1 MSQMNDFNF
10 TTAVLIFFTYFI
22 IDMLYAWY
30 IISVNE
36 RKAITASF
44 LTAIIY
50 SLLAF
55 GVVSYSKNILYLI
68 PLASG
73 AFAGTFFMIKTKER
87 KWPKI

>member
-1 MSQMNDFNF
+1 MDKFSYI
-10 TTAVLIFFTYFI
+10 TAASIFATYVV

-30 IISVNE
+30 IMSVNKK
-36 RKAITASF
+36 RALTAAF

-55 GVVSYSKNILYLI
+55 GVVSYSKNIYYLI

-73 AFAGTFFMIKTKER
+73 AFTGTYLMVRFKE
-87 KWPKI
+87 

>member
-1 MSQMNDFNF
+1 MDEFSYI
-10 TTAVLIFFTYFI
+10 TAASIFATYVV

-30 IISVNE
+30 IMSVNKK
-36 RKAITASF
+36 RALTAAF

-55 GVVSYSKNILYLI
+55 GVVSYSKNIYYLI

-73 AFAGTFFMIKTKER
+73 AFTGTYLMVKFKE
-87 KWPKI
+87 

>member
-1 MSQMNDFNF
+1 MFQIENF
-10 TTAVLIFFTYFI
+10 DWSTAALIFATYFV

-30 IISVNE
+30 IMCVHE
-36 RKAITASF
+36 KKAILAAL

-55 GVVSYSKNILYLI
+55 GVVSYSKNILYLV

-73 AFAGTFFMIKTKER
+73 AFAGTFFMIKTKG
-87 KWPKI
+87 

>member
-1 MSQMNDFNF
+1 MDEFSYV
-10 TTAVLIFFTYFI
+10 TAATIFATYVV

-30 IISVNE
+30 IMSVNKK
-36 RKAITASF
+36 RAFTAAI

-55 GVVSYSKNILYLI
+55 GVVSYSKNIYYLI

-73 AFAGTFFMIKTKER
+73 AFAGTYLMVKFKE
-87 KWPKI
+87 

>member
-1 MSQMNDFNF
+1 MNDFSY
-10 TTAVLIFFTYFI
+10 TTAFTIFITYVA

-30 IISVNE
+30 IMSVNKK
-36 RKAITASF
+36 RALTAAF

-55 GVVSYSKNILYLI
+55 GVVSYSKNIYYLV

-73 AFAGTFFMIKTKER
+73 AFLGTYLMVKFKE
-87 KWPKI
+87 

>member
-1 MSQMNDFNF
+1 MEDFSYL
-10 TTAVLIFFTYFI
+10 TAASIFATYVV

-30 IISVNE
+30 IMSVNKK
-36 RKAITASF
+36 RALTAAF

-55 GVVSYSKNILYLI
+55 GVVSYSKNIYYLI

-73 AFAGTFFMIKTKER
+73 AFTGTYLMVRFKE
-87 KWPKI
+87 

>member
-1 MSQMNDFNF
+1 MDEFSYI
-10 TTAVLIFFTYFI
+10 TAASIFATYVV

-30 IISVNE
+30 IMSVNKK
-36 RKAITASF
+36 RALTAAF

-55 GVVSYSKNILYLI
+55 GVVSYSKNIYYLI

-73 AFAGTFFMIKTKER
+73 AFAGTYLMVKFKE
-87 KWPKI
+87 

>member
-1 MSQMNDFNF
+1 MDNF
-10 TTAVLIFFTYFI
+10 SYWTAASIFATYVV

-30 IISVNE
+30 IMSVNKK
-36 RKAITASF
+36 RALTAAF

-55 GVVSYSKNILYLI
+55 GVVSYSKNIYYLI

-73 AFAGTFFMIKTKER
+73 AFIGTYLMVKFKE
-87 KWPKI
+87 

>member
-1 MSQMNDFNF
+1 MDDFSYL
-10 TTAVLIFFTYFI
+10 TAFSIFATYVV

-30 IISVNE
+30 IMSVNKK
-36 RKAITASF
+36 RALTAAF

-55 GVVSYSKNILYLI
+55 GVVSYSKNIYYLM

-73 AFAGTFFMIKTKER
+73 AFTGTYLMVKFKK
-87 KWPKI
+87 

>member
-1 MSQMNDFNF
+1 MDDFSYL
-10 TTAVLIFFTYFI
+10 TAASIFATYVV

-30 IISVNE
+30 IMSVNKK
-36 RKAITASF
+36 RALTAAF

-55 GVVSYSKNILYLI
+55 GVVSYSKNIYYLI

-73 AFAGTFFMIKTKER
+73 AFTGTYLMVKFKE
-87 KWPKI
+87 

>member
-1 MSQMNDFNF
+1 MDDFSYL
-10 TTAVLIFFTYFI
+10 TAASIFATYVV

-30 IISVNE
+30 IMSVNKK
-36 RKAITASF
+36 RALTAAF

-55 GVVSYSKNILYLI
+55 GVVSYSKNIYYLI

-73 AFAGTFFMIKTKER
+73 AFIGTYLMVKFKE
-87 KWPKI
+87 

>member
-1 MSQMNDFNF
+1 MDEFSYI
-10 TTAVLIFFTYFI
+10 TAATIFATYVV

-30 IISVNE
+30 IMSVNKK
-36 RKAITASF
+36 RAFTAAI

-55 GVVSYSKNILYLI
+55 GVVSYSKNIYYLI

-73 AFAGTFFMIKTKER
+73 AFAGTYFMVRFKE
-87 KWPKI
+87 

>member
-1 MSQMNDFNF
+1 MDNF
-10 TTAVLIFFTYFI
+10 SYLTAASIFATYVV

-30 IISVNE
+30 IMSVNKK
-36 RKAITASF
+36 RALTAAF

-55 GVVSYSKNILYLI
+55 GVVSYSKNIYYLI

-73 AFAGTFFMIKTKER
+73 AFTGTYLMVRFKE
-87 KWPKI
+87 

>member
-1 MSQMNDFNF
+1 MDDFSYL
-10 TTAVLIFFTYFI
+10 TAASIFATYVV

-30 IISVNE
+30 IMSVNKK
-36 RKAITASF
+36 RALTAAL

-55 GVVSYSKNILYLI
+55 GVVSYSKNIYYLI

-73 AFAGTFFMIKTKER
+73 AFIGTYIMVRFKE
-87 KWPKI
+87 

>member
-1 MSQMNDFNF
+1 MDEFSYI
-10 TTAVLIFFTYFI
+10 TAASIFATYVV

-30 IISVNE
+30 IMSVNKK
-36 RKAITASF
+36 RALTAAF

-55 GVVSYSKNILYLI
+55 GVVSYSKNIYYLI

-73 AFAGTFFMIKTKER
+73 AFIGTYLMVKFKE
-87 KWPKI
+87 